1 MERQARRAPDWERI
15 ESDYRAGLLS
25 VREIASAN
33 HVSHTAI
40 AKRAKAYGWERD
52 LSAAIKAKAE
62 AKVSRMEVSEEVAK
76 NRLVTDKAIIEANA
90 DVIANIRL
98 THRKDISRARALALK
113 MLGELESQTDNALSY
128 EELAEAIA
136 DDDEAGVVR
145 RREIFAKL
153 STSASRVD
161 SLKKLTETMHRL
173 IVLER
178 DAYGITETQ
187 PSPIGLQA
195 QVALDQ
201 ERFGALARQLTT
213 DI

>member
-25 VREIASAN
+25 VREIAATN
-33 HVSHTAI
+33 GVSHTAI
-40 AKRAKAYGWERD
+40 AKRAKAYGWDRD

-62 AKVSRMEVSEEVAK
+62 AKVSRAEVSAEVAK
-76 NRLVTDKAIIEANA
+76 ERLVTDKAIIEANA
-90 DVIANIRL
+90 DVIAGIRL
-98 THRKDISRARALALK
+98 SHRKDISRARALALK
-113 MLGELESQTDNALSY
+113 MLGELESQTENALAY
-128 EELAEAIA
+128 EELAEAISA
-136 DDDEAGVVR
+136 DDEAGVVR

-195 QVALDQ
+195 QVAFDQ
-201 ERFGALARQLTT
+201 ERFAAVARQIAN